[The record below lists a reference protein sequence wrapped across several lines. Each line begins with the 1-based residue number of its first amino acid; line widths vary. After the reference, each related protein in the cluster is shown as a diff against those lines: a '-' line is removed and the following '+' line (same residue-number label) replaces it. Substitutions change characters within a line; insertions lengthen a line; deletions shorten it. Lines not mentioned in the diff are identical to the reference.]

1 MYEEMTYERILQ
13 RMLDA
18 APDTIDK
25 REGSIFYDAV
35 APAAFEL
42 AEAYIMARV
51 ILKQSFITT
60 ADREF
65 LIDHANDFSITP
77 KPASPAVVEAKFN
90 MALPIGTRFNSGA
103 LNFAITN
110 VLDDTAHKYELTCE
124 TAGED
129 GNYCIGDILP
139 ITQIA
144 SLEYARITKVITPGE
159 DEEDTEVFR
168 ERVKQLL
175 KSDAYGGNRDD
186 YHEKLKSIAGV
197 GGVKTWRCWDGG
209 GTVKVVFI
217 TSEYKSPDTK
227 FVQRVQTMLDPEVN
241 QGTGEGI
248 APVGHTVTVEGAKAV
263 DININATLMVSSGQ
277 PSDYVEAIK
286 TAVDRYISEQRK
298 EWASQDNTTG
308 VVIRAAFVLAAIL
321 TVKNVVDVTNIT
333 VNGHT
338 DRVDIPADSIPV
350 LGEVTV

>member
-13 RMLDA
+13 RMLAA
-18 APDTIDK
+18 APDTVDT

-77 KPASPAVVEAKFN
+77 KAASPAIVEAEFN

-168 ERVKQLL
+168 ERVKRLL
-175 KSDAYGGNRDD
+175 RSDAYGGNRDD
-186 YHEKLKSIAGV
+186 YHEKMLSIAGV

-217 TSEYKSPDTK
+217 TSEYKSPDTE
-227 FVQRVQTMLDPEVN
+227 FVQRVQTMIDPQVN

-248 APVGHTVTVEGAKAV
+248 APIGHTVTVEGAKEV
-263 DININATLMVSSGQ
+263 GINVSATLTVSTGK

-286 TAVDRYISEQRK
+286 TAIESYLADRRK
-298 EWASQDNTTG
+298 EWASQDSTTG
-308 VVIRAAFVLAAIL
+308 VIVRAAFILAAIL

-333 VNGHT
+333 INGQT
-338 DRVDIPADSIPV
+338 DRLDIPADSIPT
-350 LGEVTV
+350 LAGVTV